1 MMLRVLLFSIAG
13 EDRLEWLDKRLTLR
27 AKRFL
32 RRMRQSVCK
41 PEAVPYTS
49 LGDFVRRE
57 RRWVVEV
64 RVLLQR
70 WWTEFTRYW

>member
-1 MMLRVLLFSIAG
+1 
-13 EDRLEWLDKRLTLR
+13 
-27 AKRFL
+27 
-32 RRMRQSVCK
+32 MRQSVCK